1 MFAQRSL
8 FVIVLF
14 SFFCLLPTAFSQ
26 NETPQPTASP
36 SPSPSPSPLPS
47 PSPTPL
53 TGLHQWGAVTLFHGL
68 PSDRV
73 RAIAQGQDGM
83 MWFGTEAGLARF
95 DGRRMQTINDAQMPQ
110 GRVLSLLTDVSGA
123 LWVGTDSGAARIV
136 NGRVEAL
143 KDLQGQTI
151 NAIIE
156 PENGR
161 LLLATEQGMV
171 YECRA
176 NGAAVQTKQLLSKP
190 LESADK
196 DNPGALPLTSLTV
209 AHDKLFAGSLS
220 RGLLAI
226 ENNSAKEMLARRP
239 AFFVRALA
247 TDAGDRLWVGT
258 KSRKDQRALHSTDD
272 VAEIASA
279 DKVTGTVMA
288 LRTGHAGDMWVGTD
302 GRGVFYFPASRKS
315 VNLTFDGTEGG
326 LRSDHI
332 FAIFVDREDVVW
344 FGTDR
349 GVSRYDPNSPRVENI
364 GDNAESNF
372 VRTLYQT
379 SSGQV
384 LAGTN
389 RGLFVYD
396 AKTAGWNSIN
406 DLSRNIIYCIA
417 EDNAGRLLVGSAA
430 GFFVGPKLTS
440 DLQLES
446 QTFARI
452 EVSSGAADAVG
463 SIRAIARFRG
473 DTYLASYGRGL
484 ERFADNRVTRVWPN
498 DAGTSR
504 EIISLF
510 ADGDLRLL
518 LGTNKDG
525 VLSFD
530 GTQASNDPEFAKLNN
545 STVRSITRTAAQ
557 TIWFATSRGVFFCRD
572 GNDCVAAAPG
582 YEARFL
588 LHSSDEKDNAVW
600 CATTASGL
608 LRIILDERLGVPLV
622 SQVDAE
628 QGLPSQN
635 AFAVLP
641 QMGADG
647 HASLV
652 VGTSRGIARFAPD
665 TFAPTVY
672 AARVISKRVHSP
684 VELQSGIYLEYP
696 QNGLLLDV
704 AAISSRTF
712 PEQFQYAFTLT
723 NTQGELVKQKVSH
736 ESQFAME
743 SLSPGKYRVTARA
756 FSRDLVSSAPL
767 SFDLTIAKAPFPWT
781 STALAI
787 LLTLAL
793 LALFWAI
800 QERRR
805 IARTSAALVTV
816 NRELAAARLNLANE
830 AERERRRIAR
840 DLHDQ
845 TLADLRH
852 LMLLTDQPSSAEAGQ
867 RALLNTTGLR
877 TEIESISQEVRRIC
891 EDLSPSVLQN
901 VGFAAAL
908 EFALSHAVQDAPADR
923 KFEYEFVCDDSLEER
938 VLLTPNV
945 QMQIYRIVQ
954 EALNNICRHAGAS
967 HVKMQVRVTPGN
979 DFWLTI
985 TDDGREFDPAQE
997 TRKEGRGL
1005 ANMRARASLIDAD
1018 INWEKQPGSGTV
1030 FTLKKTRA
1038 VSTSSEESAAGL

>member
-1 MFAQRSL
+1 
-8 FVIVLF
+8 
-14 SFFCLLPTAFSQ
+14 
-26 NETPQPTASP
+26 
-36 SPSPSPSPLPS
+36 
-47 PSPTPL
+47 
-53 TGLHQWGAVTLFHGL
+53 
-68 PSDRV
+68 
-73 RAIAQGQDGM
+73 

-95 DGRRMQTINDAQMPQ
+95 DGRRMQTITDPQMPQ
-110 GRVLSLLTDVSGA
+110 GRVLSLLTDASGA
-123 LWVGTDSGAARIV
+123 LWVGTDNGAARIL
-136 NGRVEAL
+136 NGRVDAVKEV
-143 KDLQGQTI
+143 QGQTI

-156 PENGR
+156 PESGR
-161 LLLATEQGMV
+161 LLMASEQGMV
-171 YECRA
+171 YECRT
-176 NGAAVQTKQLLSKP
+176 NSGPFQIKQLLAGP

-226 ENNSAKEMLARRP
+226 ENNSAIEMQARRP

-247 TDAGDRLWVGT
+247 TDARGQLWVGT
-258 KSRKDQRALHSTDD
+258 RSRKDQQALHSADGFS
-272 VAEIASA
+272 EISSA
-279 DKVTGTVMA
+279 GTVTGTVVA
-288 LRTGHAGDMWVGTD
+288 LRPGRADDMWVGTD

-332 FAIFVDREDVVW
+332 FSIFVDREDVVW

-372 VRTLYQT
+372 VRTLYQA
-379 SSGQV
+379 SSGHV

-396 AKTAGWNSIN
+396 PKAAHWNSIS
-406 DLSRNIIYCIA
+406 DLSRNIIYCLA
-417 EDNAGRLLVGSAA
+417 EDDAGRLLIGSAA
-430 GFFVGPKLTS
+430 GFFVGPKLTR
-440 DLQLES
+440 DLQLET

-452 EVSSGAADAVG
+452 EASSGAADAIG

-473 DTYLASYGRGL
+473 ATYLASYGRGL
-484 ERFADNRVTRVWPN
+484 ERFADNRVTSVWPN
-498 DAGTSR
+498 DTNNSR

-518 LGTNKDG
+518 LGTSKDG

-530 GTQASNDPEFAKLNN
+530 GAKASSESEFAKLNN
-545 STVRSITRTAAQ
+545 STVRSITQTAAQ
-557 TIWFATSRGVFFCRD
+557 TLWFATSRGVFLCRA
-572 GNDCVAAAPG
+572 GNDCVAAAAG

-588 LHSSDEKDNAVW
+588 QRGSNEKDNAVW

-608 LRIILDERLGVPLV
+608 LKIALDDKLNAPLV
-622 SQVDAE
+622 SQLDAE

-641 QMGADG
+641 LTEADG
-647 HASLV
+647 RATLL

-684 VELQSGIYLEYP
+684 AELQSGIYLEYP

-723 NTQGELVKQKVSH
+723 NAKGELVKQRVSH

-743 SLSPGKYRVTARA
+743 SLAPGKYRVTGRA
-756 FSRDLVSSAPL
+756 FSRDLVSSEPL
-767 SFDLTIAKAPFPWT
+767 SFELTIAKAPFPWT

-805 IARTSAALVTV
+805 IARTSAALVTA
-816 NRELAAARLNLANE
+816 NRELADARLNLANE

-852 LMLLTDQPSSAEAGQ
+852 LMLMSDQSVADSGQ
-867 RALLNTTGLR
+867 RPFTNADTLR

-923 KFEYEFVCDDSLEER
+923 RFEYEFVCDDALEER
-938 VLLTPNV
+938 VQLTPNV
-945 QMQIYRIVQ
+945 QMQVYRIVQ
-954 EALNNICRHAGAS
+954 EALNNICRHSGAT
-967 HVKMQVRVTPGN
+967 HVKMNVGVTANN
-979 DFWLTI
+979 DFELTI
-985 TDDGREFDPAQE
+985 TDNGREFEPAQQA
-997 TRKEGRGL
+997 RKEGRGL
-1005 ANMRARASLIDAD
+1005 ANMRARASLIDAE
-1018 INWEKQPGSGTV
+1018 INWERQGAGGTI
-1030 FTLKKTRA
+1030 FTLHLKRA
-1038 VSTSSEESAAGL
+1038 GASHPS

>member
-8 FVIVLF
+8 FVILLL
-14 SFFCLLPTAFSQ
+14 SAFCLLPTAFSATQ
-26 NETPQPTASP
+26 NEAEQSQSSP

-47 PSPTPL
+47 PTATPL

-73 RAIAQGQDGM
+73 RAIAQGLDGM

-95 DGRRMQTINDAQMPQ
+95 DGRRMQTINDPQMPQ
-110 GRVLSLLTDVSGA
+110 GRVLSLLTDASGA
-123 LWVGTDSGAARIV
+123 LWAGTDSGAARIL
-136 NGRVEAL
+136 NGKVDAVKE
-143 KDLQGQTI
+143 LQGQTI

-156 PENGR
+156 PEAGR
-161 LLLATEQGMV
+161 LLLASEQGMV
-171 YECRA
+171 YESHT
-176 NGAAVQTKQLLSKP
+176 NGPFQIRQLLDKP
-190 LESADK
+190 LESADRDK
-196 DNPGALPLTSLTV
+196 PGALPLTSLTI
-209 AHDKLFAGSLS
+209 ANNKLLAGSLS

-226 ENNSAKEMLARRP
+226 ENNSATEMQARRP

-247 TDAGDRLWVGT
+247 TDARGQLWMGT
-258 KSRKDQRALHSTDD
+258 KSRKDQQALHSADD
-272 VAEIASA
+272 FSEITNAGE
-279 DKVTGTVMA
+279 VTGTVTA
-288 LRTGHAGDMWVGTD
+288 LRPGRADDMWVGTD

-332 FAIFVDREDVVW
+332 FSIFVDREDVVW

-372 VRTLYQT
+372 VRTLYQA
-379 SSGQV
+379 SSGHV

-396 AKTAGWNSIN
+396 SKTSRWNSIT

-417 EDNAGRLLVGSAA
+417 EDDAGRLLIGSAA
-430 GFFVGPKLTS
+430 GFFVGPKLTR
-440 DLQLES
+440 DLQLET

-452 EVSSGAADAVG
+452 EASSGTADAIG
-463 SIRAIARFRG
+463 SIRAIAHFRG
-473 DTYLASYGRGL
+473 ATYLASFGRGL
-484 ERFADNRVTRVWPN
+484 ERFADNRVTSVWPN
-498 DAGTSR
+498 DSNNSR

-510 ADGDLRLL
+510 ADGDSRLL
-518 LGTNKDG
+518 LGTSKDG

-530 GTQASNDPEFAKLNN
+530 GTQASNEPRFAKLNN
-545 STVRSITRTAAQ
+545 STVRSITQTAAQ
-557 TIWFATSRGVFFCRD
+557 TLWFATSRGVFLCRAD
-572 GNDCVAAAPG
+572 NDCLAAAAG

-588 LHSSDEKDNAVW
+588 QHSANEKDNAVW

-608 LRIILDERLGVPLV
+608 LKIVIDDKLNAPLV
-622 SQVDAE
+622 SQLDAE

-641 QMGADG
+641 LTSADG
-647 HASLV
+647 RATLL

-684 VELQSGIYLEYP
+684 AELQSGIYLEYP

-723 NTQGELVKQKVSH
+723 NAKGELVKQKVSH

-743 SLSPGKYRVTARA
+743 SLAPGKYRVTGRA
-756 FSRDLVSSAPL
+756 FSRDLVPSEPL
-767 SFDLTIAKAPFPWT
+767 SFELTIAKAPFPWT

-805 IARTSAALVTV
+805 IARTSRALVTA
-816 NRELAAARLNLANE
+816 NRELADARLNLANE

-852 LMLLTDQPSSAEAGQ
+852 LMLMSDQSTAAGAQ
-867 RALLNTTGLR
+867 RPFANADTLR
-877 TEIESISQEVRRIC
+877 NEIESISQEVRRIC

-923 KFEYEFVCDDSLEER
+923 RFEYEFVCDDALEER
-938 VLLTPNV
+938 VHLMPNV

-954 EALNNICRHAGAS
+954 EALNNICRHSGAT
-967 HVKMQVRVTPGN
+967 HVKMHVGVTAGN
-979 DFWLTI
+979 VFELTI
-985 TDDGREFDPAQE
+985 TDNGRKFDPAQE

-1005 ANMRARASLIDAD
+1005 ANMRARASLIDAELD
-1018 INWEKQPGSGTV
+1018 WKKQDAGGTIFFLQRKSGGMPPS
-1030 FTLKKTRA
+1030 LP
-1038 VSTSSEESAAGL
+1038 

>member
-1 MFAQRSL
+1 
-8 FVIVLF
+8 
-14 SFFCLLPTAFSQ
+14 
-26 NETPQPTASP
+26 
-36 SPSPSPSPLPS
+36 
-47 PSPTPL
+47 
-53 TGLHQWGAVTLFHGL
+53 
-68 PSDRV
+68 
-73 RAIAQGQDGM
+73 

-95 DGRRMQTINDAQMPQ
+95 DGRRTQTINDAQMPQ
-110 GRVLSLLTDVSGA
+110 GRVLSLLTDTSGA
-123 LWVGTDSGAARIV
+123 LWVGTDNGAARIV
-136 NGRVEAL
+136 NGQVLAL
-143 KDLQGQTI
+143 KELQGQTI

-161 LLLATEQGMV
+161 LLMASEQGMV

-176 NGAAVQTKQLLSKP
+176 NAGGFQLKQLLAKP
-190 LESADK
+190 LESADR

-226 ENNSAKEMLARRP
+226 ENGSATEMQARRP

-247 TDAGDRLWVGT
+247 TDARGQLWVGT
-258 KSRKDQRALHSTDD
+258 KSRKDQPALHAADET
-272 VAEIASA
+272 AEIAEA
-279 DKVTGTVMA
+279 DTVTGTVMA
-288 LRTGHAGDMWVGTD
+288 LRAGHADDIWVGTD
-302 GRGVFYFPASRKS
+302 GRGVFYFSASRKN
-315 VNLTFDGTEGG
+315 VHLTFDGTEGG
-326 LRSDHI
+326 LRSDHV

-379 SSGQV
+379 STGQV

-396 AKTAGWNSIN
+396 AKSARWNSIN
-406 DLSRNIIYCIA
+406 DLSRNIIYCLA
-417 EDNAGRLLVGSAA
+417 EDEAGRLLIGSAA

-446 QTFARI
+446 QKFARI
-452 EVSSGAADAVG
+452 EASSGAADAVG

-473 DTYLASYGRGL
+473 AIYLASYGRGL
-484 ERFADNRVTRVWPN
+484 ERFADNRVTSVWPN
-498 DAGTSR
+498 DANTTR

-518 LGTNKDG
+518 LGTGKDG

-530 GTQASNDPEFAKLNN
+530 GEKTSNDPEFAKLTD
-545 STVRSITRTAAQ
+545 STVRSMTRTTADAL
-557 TIWFATSRGVFFCRD
+557 WLATSRGVFLCHA
-572 GNDCVAAAPG
+572 GKDCVAAAAG

-588 LHSSDEKDNAVW
+588 VPGSGDKENLVW

-608 LRIILDERLGVPLV
+608 LKIVLDEKLQVPLV
-622 SQVDAE
+622 SQLDAE

-635 AFAVLP
+635 AFTALQQKGV
-641 QMGADG
+641 DG
-647 HASLV
+647 QPLLL
-652 VGTSRGIARFAPD
+652 VGTSRGIARFAPN

-684 VELQSGIYLEYP
+684 AELQSGIYLEYP

-712 PEQFQYAFTLT
+712 PEQFQYAFTLA
-723 NTQGELVKQKVSH
+723 NAKGELIKQKVSH

-767 SFDLTIAKAPFPWT
+767 SFELTIAKAPFPWT

-805 IARTSAALVTV
+805 IVRTSAALVTA
-816 NRELAAARLNLANE
+816 NRELADARLNLANE

-852 LMLLTDQPSSAEAGQ
+852 LMLLTDQPAATEGGPATM
-867 RALLNTTGLR
+867 NTGGLR
-877 TEIESISQEVRRIC
+877 AEIESISQEVRRIC

-908 EFALSHAVQDAPADR
+908 EFALSHAVQDAPVDCR
-923 KFEYEFVCDDSLEER
+923 FEYEFVCDDSLEER
-938 VLLTPNV
+938 MQLTSNV

-954 EALNNICRHAGAS
+954 EALNNICRHSGAS
-967 HVKMQVRVTPGN
+967 HVKMHVGLTSN
-979 DFWLTI
+979 EDFELTI
-985 TDDGREFDPAQE
+985 TDDGREFDPMLE

-1005 ANMRARASLIDAD
+1005 ANMRARASLIDAETSWRRLD
-1018 INWEKQPGSGTV
+1018 GEGTV
-1030 FTLKKTRA
+1030 FSLQLK
-1038 VSTSSEESAAGL
+1038 AAGARRGPQRAAPLGC

>member
-8 FVIVLF
+8 FVILLL
-14 SFFCLLPTAFSQ
+14 SAFCLLPSAFSQ
-26 NETPQPTASP
+26 NEAPQPAGQASP

-47 PSPTPL
+47 PTATPL

-73 RAIAQGQDGM
+73 RAIAQGLDGM

-110 GRVLSLLTDVSGA
+110 GRVLSLLTDASGA
-123 LWVGTDSGAARIV
+123 LWVGADNGAARIL
-136 NGRVEAL
+136 NGRVDAVKE
-143 KDLQGQTI
+143 LQGQTI

-156 PENGR
+156 PEAGR
-161 LLLATEQGMV
+161 LLMASEQGMV
-171 YECRA
+171 YECRTSS
-176 NGAAVQTKQLLSKP
+176 GPFQIKQLLGKP

-196 DNPGALPLTSLTV
+196 DKPGALPLTSLTI
-209 AHDKLFAGSLS
+209 ANNKLLVGSLS

-226 ENNSAKEMLARRP
+226 ENNSATEMQARRP

-247 TDAGDRLWVGT
+247 TDARGQLWVGT
-258 KSRKDQRALHSTDD
+258 KSRKDQQALHS
-272 VAEIASA
+272 AGGFSEIASA
-279 DKVTGTVMA
+279 DTVTGTVVA
-288 LRTGHAGDMWVGTD
+288 LRPGRADDMWVGTD

-372 VRTLYQT
+372 VRTLYQA

-396 AKTAGWNSIN
+396 AKAARWNSVS

-417 EDNAGRLLVGSAA
+417 EDDAGRLLIGSAA
-430 GFFVGPKLTS
+430 GFYVGPKLTR

-452 EVSSGAADAVG
+452 EASSGAADAVG

-473 DTYLASYGRGL
+473 ATYLASYGRGL
-484 ERFADNRVTRVWPN
+484 ERFADNRVTSVWPN
-498 DAGTSR
+498 EANSSR

-518 LGTNKDG
+518 LGTSKDG
-525 VLSFD
+525 VLSFN
-530 GTQASNDPEFAKLNN
+530 GTQASNEEEFAKLNN
-545 STVRSITRTAAQ
+545 STVRSITQTAAQ
-557 TIWFATSRGVFFCRD
+557 TLWFATSRGVFLCRS
-572 GNDCVAAAPG
+572 GKDCVAAAVG
-582 YEARFL
+582 YEACFL
-588 LHSSDEKDNAVW
+588 LHGSSEKDNAVW

-608 LRIILDERLGVPLV
+608 LKIALDEQLGAPLV
-622 SQVDAE
+622 SQLDAE

-641 QMGADG
+641 LTGADG
-647 HASLV
+647 RTLLL

-665 TFAPTVY
+665 AFPPTVY

-684 VELQSGIYLEYP
+684 GELQSGIYLEYP

-723 NTQGELVKQKVSH
+723 NAKGELIKQKVSH

-756 FSRDLVSSAPL
+756 FSRDLVSSEPL
-767 SFDLTIAKAPFPWT
+767 SFELTIAKAPFPWT

-805 IARTSAALVTV
+805 IARTSTALVTA
-816 NRELAAARLNLANE
+816 NRELADARLNLANE

-852 LMLLTDQPSSAEAGQ
+852 LMLMGDQSVADAEP
-867 RALLNTTGLR
+867 RASPGADALR
-877 TEIESISQEVRRIC
+877 AEIESISQEVRRIC

-923 KFEYEFVCDDSLEER
+923 KFEYEFSCDDTLEER
-938 VLLTPNV
+938 VPLTPNV

-954 EALNNICRHAGAS
+954 EALNNICRHSGAT
-967 HVKMQVRVTPGN
+967 HVKMDVAVTGN
-979 DFWLTI
+979 NYFELTI
-985 TDDGREFDPAQE
+985 TDDGREFDPAQA

-1005 ANMRARASLIDAD
+1005 ANMRARASLIDAE
-1018 INWEKQPGSGTV
+1018 IIWERRNAGGTI
-1030 FTLKKTRA
+1030 FTLQLK
-1038 VSTSSEESAAGL
+1038 SAGASHPS

>member
-8 FVIVLF
+8 FILLL
-14 SFFCLLPTAFSQ
+14 SAFCLLPSAFSSAQ
-26 NETPQPTASP
+26 NQAEQSAPSP

-47 PSPTPL
+47 PTATPL

-73 RAIAQGQDGM
+73 RAISQGQDGM

-95 DGRRMQTINDAQMPQ
+95 DGRRMQTINDVQMPQ
-110 GRVLSLLTDVSGA
+110 GRVLSLLTDAAGA
-123 LWVGTDSGAARIV
+123 LWVGTDSGAARIL
-136 NGRVEAL
+136 NGKVDAVKE
-143 KDLQGQTI
+143 LQGQSI

-161 LLLATEQGMV
+161 LLMASEQGMV
-171 YECRA
+171 YECRTS
-176 NGAAVQTKQLLSKP
+176 GPFQIKQLLTKRI
-190 LESADK
+190 ESADR
-196 DNPGALPLTSLTV
+196 DNPGALPLTSLTI

-226 ENNSAKEMLARRP
+226 ENNAATEMQARRP

-247 TDAGDRLWVGT
+247 TDARGQLWVGT
-258 KSRKDQRALHSTDD
+258 KSRKDQQALHSADD
-272 VAEIASA
+272 FSEIASA

-288 LRTGHAGDMWVGTD
+288 LRPGHADDMWVGTD

-326 LRSDHI
+326 LRSDHV
-332 FAIFVDREDVVW
+332 FSIFVDREDVVW

-372 VRTLYQT
+372 VRTLYQA

-396 AKTAGWNSIN
+396 TKAGRWNSIN
-406 DLSRNIIYCIA
+406 DLSRNIIYCVA
-417 EDNAGRLLVGSAA
+417 EDDAGRLLIGSAA
-430 GFFVGPKLTS
+430 GFFVGPKLTG

-446 QTFARI
+446 QTFSRL
-452 EVSSGAADAVG
+452 ESSSGAADAIG
-463 SIRAIARFRG
+463 SVRAITRFRG
-473 DTYLASYGRGL
+473 ATYLASYGRGL
-484 ERFADNRVTRVWPN
+484 ERYADNRVTSVWPN
-498 DAGTSR
+498 DTNSNR

-510 ADGDLRLL
+510 ADGDRRLL
-518 LGTNKDG
+518 LGTSKDG

-530 GTQASNDPEFAKLNN
+530 GVQASSEPEFAKLNN
-545 STVRSITRTAAQ
+545 STVRSITQTAAQ
-557 TIWFATSRGVFFCRD
+557 TLWFATSRGVFLCRP
-572 GNDCVAAAPG
+572 GNDCVAAAAG

-588 LHSSDEKDNAVW
+588 LHGSDEKNNVVW

-608 LRIILDERLGVPLV
+608 LKIALDDKLSVPLV
-622 SQVDAE
+622 SQLDAE

-641 QMGADG
+641 QKGVDG
-647 HASLV
+647 RATLL

-665 TFAPTVY
+665 AFAPTVY

-684 VELQSGIYLEYP
+684 AELQSGIYLEYP

-712 PEQFQYAFTLT
+712 PEQFQYAFTLA
-723 NTQGELVKQKVSH
+723 NAKGELIKQKVSH

-743 SLSPGKYRVTARA
+743 SLLPGKYRVTARA
-756 FSRDLVSSAPL
+756 FSRDLVSSEPL
-767 SFDLTIAKAPFPWT
+767 AFELTIAKAPFPWT

-805 IARTSAALVTV
+805 IARTSAALFTA
-816 NRELAAARLNLANE
+816 NRELADARLNLANE

-852 LMLLTDQPSSAEAGQ
+852 LMLMSDQSTAEAGQ
-867 RALLNTTGLR
+867 RAFPTADKLR
-877 TEIESISQEVRRIC
+877 TEIEAISQEVRRIC

-908 EFALSHAVQDAPADR
+908 EFALSHAVQDAPVDC

-938 VLLTPNV
+938 VQLAPNV

-954 EALNNICRHAGAS
+954 EALNNICRHSGAT
-967 HVKMQVRVTPGN
+967 HVTMQVGVTP
-979 DFWLTI
+979 DSDLELTI
-985 TDDGREFDPAQE
+985 TDNGREFDPAQE

-1005 ANMRARASLIDAD
+1005 ANMRARASLIDARID
-1018 INWEKQPGSGTV
+1018 WDKQDGGGTIFSLQRKSGGMPP
-1030 FTLKKTRA
+1030 
-1038 VSTSSEESAAGL
+1038 SQP

>member
-1 MFAQRSL
+1 
-8 FVIVLF
+8 
-14 SFFCLLPTAFSQ
+14 
-26 NETPQPTASP
+26 
-36 SPSPSPSPLPS
+36 
-47 PSPTPL
+47 
-53 TGLHQWGAVTLFHGL
+53 VTLFHGL

-73 RAIAQGQDGM
+73 RAIAQGLDGM

-95 DGRRMQTINDAQMPQ
+95 DGRRMQTINDPQMPQ
-110 GRVLSLLTDVSGA
+110 GRVLSLLTDASGA
-123 LWVGTDSGAARIV
+123 LWVGTDTGAARIL
-136 NGRVEAL
+136 NGRVDAIKEI
-143 KDLQGQTI
+143 QGQTI

-161 LLLATEQGMV
+161 LLLASDQGMV
-171 YECRA
+171 YECHTSR
-176 NGAAVQTKQLLSKP
+176 GAFQIKQLLDKP
-190 LESADK
+190 LESADR
-196 DNPGALPLTSLTV
+196 DHPGALPLTSLTI
-209 AHDKLFAGSLS
+209 ANNKLLAGSLS

-226 ENNSAKEMLARRP
+226 ENNSAVEMQARRP

-247 TDAGDRLWVGT
+247 TDARGQLWVGT
-258 KSRKDQRALHSTDD
+258 KSRKDQQALHSADD
-272 VAEIASA
+272 FSEIASA
-279 DKVTGTVMA
+279 GAVTGTVMA
-288 LRTGHAGDMWVGTD
+288 LRPGRADDMWVGTD

-372 VRTLYQT
+372 VRTLYQA
-379 SSGQV
+379 SSGHV

-396 AKTAGWNSIN
+396 SKTARWNSIS
-406 DLSRNIIYCIA
+406 DLSRNIIYCVA
-417 EDNAGRLLVGSAA
+417 EDDTGRLLIGSAA
-430 GFFVGPKLTS
+430 GFFVGPKLAP
-440 DLQLES
+440 DLQLET

-452 EVSSGAADAVG
+452 EASSGAADAIG

-473 DTYLASYGRGL
+473 ATYLASYGRGL
-484 ERFADNRVTRVWPN
+484 ERFADNRVTSVWPN
-498 DAGTSR
+498 DPTNTR
-504 EIISLF
+504 EVISLF

-518 LGTNKDG
+518 LGTSKDG

-530 GTQASNDPEFAKLNN
+530 GNQAGSDPEFAKLNN
-545 STVRSITRTAAQ
+545 STVRSITQTAAQ
-557 TIWFATSRGVFFCRD
+557 TLWFATSRGVFLCRAD
-572 GNDCVAAAPG
+572 NDCVAAAAG

-588 LHSSDEKDNAVW
+588 HRASNEKDNAVW

-608 LRIILDERLGVPLV
+608 LKIAIDDKLNAPLV
-622 SQVDAE
+622 SQLDAE

-641 QMGADG
+641 LTGADG
-647 HASLV
+647 RATLL

-665 TFAPTVY
+665 SFAPTVY

-684 VELQSGIYLEYP
+684 AELQSGIYLEYP

-723 NTQGELVKQKVSH
+723 NAKGELVKQKVSH

-743 SLSPGKYRVTARA
+743 NLAPGKYRVTGRA
-756 FSRDLVSSAPL
+756 FSRDLVSSQPL
-767 SFDLTIAKAPFPWT
+767 SFELTIAKAPFPWT

-805 IARTSAALVTV
+805 IAKTSAALVV
-816 NRELAAARLNLANE
+816 ANRELADARLNLANE

-852 LMLLTDQPSSAEAGQ
+852 LMLLNDQSVADGRVSAGPDS
-867 RALLNTTGLR
+867 LR
-877 TEIESISQEVRRIC
+877 NEIESISQEVRRIC

-923 KFEYEFVCDDSLEER
+923 KFDYEFICDDALEER
-938 VLLTPNV
+938 VQLTPNV
-945 QMQIYRIVQ
+945 QMQVYRIVQ
-954 EALNNICRHAGAS
+954 EALNNICRHSGAT
-967 HVKMQVRVTPGN
+967 HVKMVVAVTAN
-979 DFWLTI
+979 NNFELRI
-985 TDDGREFDPAQE
+985 TDNGREFNPVQE

-1005 ANMRARASLIDAD
+1005 ANMRARASLIDAEID
-1018 INWEKQPGSGTV
+1018 WKKQEAGGTIFSLQRKSGGMPP
-1030 FTLKKTRA
+1030 
-1038 VSTSSEESAAGL
+1038 S

>member
-8 FVIVLF
+8 IVALLL
-14 SFFCLLPTAFSQ
+14 SAFCLLPTAFSARQ
-26 NETPQPTASP
+26 NEAEQSQPSP

-47 PSPTPL
+47 PTATPL

-73 RAIAQGQDGM
+73 RAIAQGLDGM

-95 DGRRMQTINDAQMPQ
+95 DGRRMQTINDPQMPQ
-110 GRVLSLLTDVSGA
+110 GRVLSLLTDASGA
-123 LWVGTDSGAARIV
+123 LWAGTDSGAARIL
-136 NGRVEAL
+136 NGKVDAIKE
-143 KDLQGQTI
+143 LQGQTI

-156 PENGR
+156 PEAGR
-161 LLLATEQGMV
+161 LLLASEQGMV
-171 YECRA
+171 YECRT
-176 NGAAVQTKQLLSKP
+176 NGPFQIRQLLEKP
-190 LESADK
+190 LESADR
-196 DNPGALPLTSLTV
+196 DHPGALPLTSLTI
-209 AHDKLFAGSLS
+209 ANNKLLAGSLS

-226 ENNSAKEMLARRP
+226 ENNNATEMQARRP

-247 TDAGDRLWVGT
+247 TDARGQLWVGT
-258 KSRKDQRALHSTDD
+258 KSRKDQQALHSADD
-272 VAEIASA
+272 FSEITNAGE
-279 DKVTGTVMA
+279 VTGTVTA
-288 LRTGHAGDMWVGTD
+288 LRPGRADDMWVGTD

-332 FAIFVDREDVVW
+332 FSIFIDREDVVW

-372 VRTLYQT
+372 VRTLYQA
-379 SSGQV
+379 SSGHV

-396 AKTAGWNSIN
+396 LKTARWNSIS

-417 EDNAGRLLVGSAA
+417 EDDAGRLLIGSAA
-430 GFFVGPKLTS
+430 GFFVGPKLTR
-440 DLQLES
+440 DLQLET

-452 EVSSGAADAVG
+452 EASSGAADAIG

-473 DTYLASYGRGL
+473 ATYLASFGRGL
-484 ERFADNRVTRVWPN
+484 ERFADNRVTGVWPN
-498 DAGTSR
+498 DSNNSR

-510 ADGDLRLL
+510 ADGDSRLL
-518 LGTNKDG
+518 LGTSKDG

-530 GTQASNDPEFAKLNN
+530 GTQASSEPSFAKLNN
-545 STVRSITRTAAQ
+545 STVRSITQTAAQ
-557 TIWFATSRGVFFCRD
+557 TLWFATSRGVFLCRAD
-572 GNDCVAAAPG
+572 NDCVAAAAG

-588 LHSSDEKDNAVW
+588 QHGANEKDNAVW

-608 LRIILDERLGVPLV
+608 LKIAIDDKLNAPLV
-622 SQVDAE
+622 SQLDAE

-641 QMGADG
+641 LTGADG
-647 HASLV
+647 RATLL

-684 VELQSGIYLEYP
+684 AELQSGIYLEYP

-723 NTQGELVKQKVSH
+723 NAKGELVKQKVSH

-743 SLSPGKYRVTARA
+743 NLAPGKYRVTGRA
-756 FSRDLVSSAPL
+756 FSRDLVPSEPL
-767 SFDLTIAKAPFPWT
+767 SFELTIAKAPFPWT

-805 IARTSAALVTV
+805 IARTSRALVTA
-816 NRELAAARLNLANE
+816 NRELADARLNLANE

-852 LMLLTDQPSSAEAGQ
+852 LMLMSDQSTAGGAQ
-867 RALLNTTGLR
+867 RPFANADTLR
-877 TEIESISQEVRRIC
+877 NEIESISQEVRRIC

-923 KFEYEFVCDDSLEER
+923 RFDYEFVCDDALEER
-938 VLLTPNV
+938 VHLMPNV

-954 EALNNICRHAGAS
+954 EALNNICRHSGAT
-967 HVKMQVRVTPGN
+967 HVKMHVGVTAGN
-979 DFWLTI
+979 VFELTI
-985 TDDGREFDPAQE
+985 VDNGRKFDPAQE

-1005 ANMRARASLIDAD
+1005 ANMRARASLIDAEID
-1018 INWEKQPGSGTV
+1018 WKKQDAGGTIFSLQRKSGGMPPS
-1030 FTLKKTRA
+1030 LP
-1038 VSTSSEESAAGL
+1038 

>member
-1 MFAQRSL
+1 MFAFKFARDSAAAQCGEARPNRHSYKRMRLRLNGSRRSL
-8 FVIVLF
+8 DENNQNLIVSERHSHSALCGGKAASGAPAAF
-14 SFFCLLPTAFSQ
+14 RAVAFCALLSAFCLLPTAFTPSLTVRLLPSAFSQ
-26 NETPQPTASP
+26 HEMPQPTGQPTP

-110 GRVLSLLTDVSGA
+110 GRVLSLLTDASGA

-136 NGRVEAL
+136 SGRVEAV

-156 PENGR
+156 PESGR
-161 LLLATEQGMV
+161 LLMASEQGMV

-176 NGAAVQTKQLLSKP
+176 
-190 LESADK
+190 
-196 DNPGALPLTSLTV
+196 NPGALPLTSLTV
-209 AHDKLFAGSLS
+209 ANNKLLAGSLS

-226 ENNSAKEMLARRP
+226 ENNSAKEMQARRP

-247 TDAGDRLWVGT
+247 TDARGQLWVGT
-258 KSRKDQRALHSTDD
+258 KGRKDQPALHSADD
-272 VAEIASA
+272 FSETASA
-279 DKVTGTVMA
+279 GTVTGTVMA
-288 LRTGHAGDMWVGTD
+288 LRPGHADDMWVGTD
-302 GRGVFYFPASRKS
+302 GRGVFHFPASRKS

-349 GVSRYDPNSPRVENI
+349 GVSRYDPNSPRVENV
-364 GDNAESNF
+364 GDNAESDF
-372 VRTLYQT
+372 VRTLYQA
-379 SSGQV
+379 SNGQV

-396 AKTAGWNSIN
+396 AKAARWNSVSE
-406 DLSRNIIYCIA
+406 LSRNIIYCVA
-417 EDNAGRLLVGSAA
+417 EDDTGRLLIGSAA
-430 GFFVGPKLTS
+430 GFYVGPKLTREM
-440 DLQLES
+440 QLES
-446 QTFARI
+446 QTFTRI
-452 EVSSGAADAVG
+452 EAGSGAADAVG

-473 DTYLASYGRGL
+473 ATYLASYGRGL
-484 ERFADNRVTRVWPN
+484 ERFADNRLTSVWPN
-498 DAGTSR
+498 DANTSR

-510 ADGDLRLL
+510 ADGDIRLL

-530 GTQASNDPEFAKLNN
+530 GAQASNKAEFAKLNN
-545 STVRSITRTAAQ
+545 STVRSITQTAAQ
-557 TIWFATSRGVFFCRD
+557 SLWFATSRGVFLCRA
-572 GNDCVAAAPG
+572 GNDCVAAAAG

-588 LHSSDEKDNAVW
+588 LNGSDEKKNEVW

-608 LRIILDERLGVPLV
+608 LKIALDERLSVPLV

-635 AFAVLP
+635 AFAVLS
-641 QMGADG
+641 QKGADG
-647 HASLV
+647 RSLLL

-665 TFAPTVY
+665 AFAPTVY
-672 AARVISKRVHSP
+672 AARVISKRIHSP
-684 VELQSGIYLEYP
+684 AELQSGIYLEYP

-712 PEQFQYAFTLT
+712 PEQFQYAFILT
-723 NTQGELVKQKVSH
+723 NAKGELIKQKVSH

-756 FSRDLVSSAPL
+756 FSRDLVSSEPL
-767 SFDLTIAKAPFPWT
+767 SFELTIARAPFPWT

-800 QERRR
+800 EERRR
-805 IARTSAALVTV
+805 IARTSAALTSA
-816 NRELAAARLNLANE
+816 NRELADARLNLANE

-852 LMLLTDQPSSAEAGQ
+852 LLMLSDQAPAQGEPGKQ
-867 RALLNTTGLR
+867 LDPALLR
-877 TEIESISQEVRRIC
+877 TEIESISQEV
-891 EDLSPSVLQN
+891 
-901 VGFAAAL
+901 
-908 EFALSHAVQDAPADR
+908 
-923 KFEYEFVCDDSLEER
+923 
-938 VLLTPNV
+938 
-945 QMQIYRIVQ
+945 
-954 EALNNICRHAGAS
+954 
-967 HVKMQVRVTPGN
+967 
-979 DFWLTI
+979 
-985 TDDGREFDPAQE
+985 
-997 TRKEGRGL
+997 
-1005 ANMRARASLIDAD
+1005 
-1018 INWEKQPGSGTV
+1018 
-1030 FTLKKTRA
+1030 
-1038 VSTSSEESAAGL
+1038 